1 MLLIAGLGNPGPR
14 YQATRHNIGFRLIDE
29 LARQCGVPASA
40 FRERFHGEIA
50 SARLRAG
57 GSPGREEELL
67 LLRPQT
73 FMNESGR
80 SVQAA
85 CTFYKIKPSELIVA
99 HDELD
104 LPFTDVRLKKGG
116 GDGGNR
122 GIRSVSGALGPDYVR
137 IRLGIGRPPA
147 DFRGDPADFVL
158 QAFAST
164 EQAGVEEMLTRG
176 AEAVSLVT
184 SLGLEKAMNRINQRP
199 PR

>member
-14 YQATRHNIGFRLIDE
+14 YQATRHNLGFRLIDE
-29 LARQCGVPASA
+29 LARRCGVADSA
-40 FRERFHGEIA
+40 FRDRFHGQVA
-50 SARLRAG
+50 SARLG
-57 GSPGREEELL
+57 DEELL

-73 FMNESGR
+73 FMNDSGR

-85 CTFYKIKPSELIVA
+85 CTFYKIKPADLIVA

-104 LPFTDVRLKKGG
+104 LPFADVRLKKGG

-122 GIRSVSGALGPDYVR
+122 GIRSVTAALGPDYVR
-137 IRLGIGRPPA
+137 IRLGIGRPPP
-147 DFRGDPADFVL
+147 DFRGEPADFVL
-158 QAFAST
+158 QGFPST
-164 EQAGVEEMLTRG
+164 EQAGVEQMLARG

-199 PR
+199 LR

>member
-1 MLLIAGLGNPGPR
+1 L
-14 YQATRHNIGFRLIDE
+14 QA
-29 LARQCGVPASA
+29 AA
-40 FRERFHGEIA
+40 FRERFHGEVA
-50 SARLRAG
+50 SARLG
-57 GSPGREEELL
+57 DQDVL

-73 FMNESGR
+73 FMNDSGR

-104 LPFTDVRLKKGG
+104 LPFADVRIKKGG

-122 GIRSVSGALGPDYVR
+122 GVRSISAAIGPDYVR
-137 IRLGIGRPPA
+137 IRLGIGRPPP

-158 QAFAST
+158 QAFASAELEAA
-164 EQAGVEEMLTRG
+164 EQMVSRAT
-176 AEAVSLVT
+176 EAVSLVT

>member
-14 YQATRHNIGFRLIDE
+14 YQATRHNIGFRLVDE
-29 LARQCGVPASA
+29 LARQAGLSSSS

-50 SARLRAG
+50 SAQLG
-57 GSPGREEELL
+57 GAEVLL
-67 LLRPQT
+67 LKPQT
-73 FMNESGR
+73 FMNDSGR

-85 CTFYKIKPSELIVA
+85 CAFYKIKPADLIVA

-104 LPFTDVRLKKGG
+104 LPFGDVRLKKGG

-122 GIRSVSGALGPDYVR
+122 GVRSVSGALGPDYIR
-137 IRLGIGRPPA
+137 IRLGIGRPPP

-158 QAFAST
+158 QAFALA
-164 EQAGVEEMLTRG
+164 EQAGVDQMLTR
-176 AEAVSLVT
+176 ATEAVSLVT

-199 PR
+199 LR

>member
-14 YQATRHNIGFRLIDE
+14 YAATRHNLGFRLIDE
-29 LARQCGVPASA
+29 LARKCGVADSA
-40 FRERFHGEIA
+40 FRDRFHGQIA
-50 SARLRAG
+50 PARLG
-57 GSPGREEELL
+57 DHELL

-73 FMNESGR
+73 FMNDSGR

-104 LPFTDVRLKKGG
+104 LPFAEIRLKKGG

-122 GIRSVSGALGPDYVR
+122 GVRSVTGALGADYVR
-137 IRLGIGRPPA
+137 IRLGIGRPPP

-158 QAFAST
+158 QGFASSEHSAVET
-164 EQAGVEEMLTRG
+164 MLERGV
-176 AEAVSLVT
+176 EAVSLVT

-199 PR
+199 AR

>member
-14 YQATRHNIGFRLIDE
+14 YQATRHNVGFRVIDE

-40 FRERFHGEIA
+40 FKDRFHGEIA
-50 SARLRAG
+50 SARLP
-57 GSPGREEELL
+57 GSAEELL

-99 HDELD
+99 HDDLD
-104 LPFTDVRLKKGG
+104 VPVAEVRLKQGG
-116 GDGGNR
+116 GDGGQR
-122 GIRSVSGALGPDYVR
+122 GIRSVTAGLGPDYVR
-137 IRLGIGRPPA
+137 IRLGIGRPPP
-147 DFRGDPADFVL
+147 DFRGDVADFVL
-158 QAFAST
+158 QAFPSAELAT
-164 EQAGVEEMLTRG
+164 VEQMVTR
-176 AEAVSLVT
+176 ATEAVSLVT

-199 PR
+199 AR

>member
-14 YQATRHNIGFRLIDE
+14 YQATRHNVGFRVIDE

-40 FRERFHGEIA
+40 FKDRFHGEVA
-50 SARLRAG
+50 SARL
-57 GSPGREEELL
+57 PGTADDVL

-104 LPFTDVRLKKGG
+104 LPFADVRLKQGG

-122 GIRSVSGALGPDYVR
+122 GIRSITAALGPDYIR
-137 IRLGIGRPPA
+137 IRLGIGRPPP
-147 DFRGDPADFVL
+147 DFRGDVADFVL
-158 QAFAST
+158 QAFPSAELAT
-164 EQAGVEEMLTRG
+164 VEQMVTR
-176 AEAVSLVT
+176 ATEAVSLVT
-184 SLGLEKAMNRINQRP
+184 SIGLEKAMNRINQRP
-199 PR
+199 VR

>member
-14 YQATRHNIGFRLIDE
+14 YRATRHNLGFRAIDA
-29 LARQCGVPASA
+29 LAEKCGVPATA
-40 FRERFHGEIA
+40 FRDRFHGQVA
-50 SARLRAG
+50 PARLG
-57 GSPGREEELL
+57 DTELL

-85 CTFYKIKPSELIVA
+85 CTFYKIKPSELLVA

-104 LPFTDVRLKKGG
+104 LPLSDVRLKKGG

-122 GIRSVSGALGPDYVR
+122 GIRSVSAALGPDYVR
-137 IRLGIGRPPA
+137 IRLGIGRPPP

-158 QAFAST
+158 QAFASAELSAV
-164 EQAGVEEMLTRG
+164 EQMLARAT
-176 AEAVSLVT
+176 EAVSLVT

-199 PR
+199 AR

>member
-14 YQATRHNIGFRLIDE
+14 YQATRHNLGFRVIDE

-40 FRERFHGEIA
+40 FKDRFHGEVA
-50 SARLRAG
+50 SARLAG
-57 GSPGREEELL
+57 ADLL

-104 LPFTDVRLKKGG
+104 VPFSEVRLKQGG

-122 GIRSVSGALGPDYVR
+122 GIRSVTAALGPDYVR
-137 IRLGIGRPPA
+137 IRLGIGRPPP
-147 DFRGDPADFVL
+147 DFRGDVADFVL
-158 QAFAST
+158 QAFASAELAT
-164 EQAGVEEMLTRG
+164 VDQMVARA

-199 PR
+199 RAD

>member
-1 MLLIAGLGNPGPR
+1 MLLIVGLGNPGPR
-14 YQATRHNIGFRLIDE
+14 YAATRHNVGFRVIDE

-40 FRERFHGEIA
+40 FKDRFHGEVA
-50 SARLRAG
+50 SARLGNAD
-57 GSPGREEELL
+57 LL

-104 LPFTDVRLKKGG
+104 VPFSEVRLKQGG

-122 GIRSVSGALGPDYVR
+122 GIRSVTAALGPDYVR
-137 IRLGIGRPPA
+137 IRLGIGRPPP
-147 DFRGDPADFVL
+147 DFRGDVADFVL
-158 QAFAST
+158 QAFASA
-164 EQAGVEEMLTRG
+164 ELAIVDQMVARA

-199 PR
+199 RAD

>member
-14 YQATRHNIGFRLIDE
+14 YQATRHNIGFRVIDE

-40 FRERFHGEIA
+40 FKDRFQGEVA
-50 SARLRAG
+50 SARLG
-57 GSPGREEELL
+57 GADLL

-99 HDELD
+99 HDDLD
-104 LPFTDVRLKKGG
+104 VPFCEVRLKQGG
-116 GDGGNR
+116 GDGGQR
-122 GIRSVSGALGPDYVR
+122 GIRSVTAALGPDYVR
-137 IRLGIGRPPA
+137 IRLGIGRPPP
-147 DFRGDPADFVL
+147 DFRGDVADFVL
-158 QAFAST
+158 QAFASAELAT
-164 EQAGVEEMLTRG
+164 VDQMVTRA

-184 SLGLEKAMNRINQRP
+184 SIGLEKAMNRINQRP
-199 PR
+199 RAD

>member
-1 MLLIAGLGNPGPR
+1 MLLIVGLGNPGPR
-14 YQATRHNIGFRLIDE
+14 YAATRHNVGFRVIDE

-40 FRERFHGEIA
+40 FKERFHGEVA
-50 SARLRAG
+50 NARLGNAD
-57 GSPGREEELL
+57 LL

-85 CTFYKIKPSELIVA
+85 CTFYKVKPSELIVA

-104 LPFTDVRLKKGG
+104 VPFSEVRLKQGG

-122 GIRSVSGALGPDYVR
+122 GIRSVTSALGPDYVR
-137 IRLGIGRPPA
+137 IRLGIGRPPP
-147 DFRGDPADFVL
+147 DFRGDVADFVL

-164 EQAGVEEMLTRG
+164 ELATVDQMVTRA

-199 PR
+199 RAD

>member
-14 YQATRHNIGFRLIDE
+14 YQATRHNVGFRVIDE

-40 FRERFHGEIA
+40 FKDRFHGEVA
-50 SARLRAG
+50 SARL
-57 GSPGREEELL
+57 PGTGEELL

-104 LPFTDVRLKKGG
+104 LPFSEVRLKQGG

-122 GIRSVSGALGPDYVR
+122 GIRSVTAALGPDYVR
-137 IRLGIGRPPA
+137 IRLGIGRPPP
-147 DFRGDPADFVL
+147 DFRGDVADFVL
-158 QAFAST
+158 QAFPSAELAAV
-164 EQAGVEEMLTRG
+164 EQMVARAT
-176 AEAVSLVT
+176 EAVSLVT

-199 PR
+199 VR

>member
-1 MLLIAGLGNPGPR
+1 MFLIAGLGNPGPR
-14 YQATRHNIGFRLIDE
+14 YQATRHNFGFRVIDE

-50 SARLRAG
+50 SARLG
-57 GSPGREEELL
+57 DEEVL

-73 FMNESGR
+73 FMNESGK

-85 CTFYKIKPSELIVA
+85 CTFYKIKPAELIVA

-104 LPFTDVRLKKGG
+104 VPFAEVRLKKGG

-122 GIRSVSGALGPDYVR
+122 GIRSISAALGPDYIR
-137 IRLGIGRPPA
+137 IRLGIGRPPP

-158 QAFAST
+158 QAFASAELAAV
-164 EQAGVEEMLTRG
+164 EQTISRAT
-176 AEAVSLVT
+176 EAVALVT

-199 PR
+199 TR

>member
-14 YQATRHNIGFRLIDE
+14 YQATRHNVGFRLIDE

-40 FRERFHGEIA
+40 FKERFHGEIA
-50 SARLRAG
+50 SARLG
-57 GSPGREEELL
+57 DQELV

-104 LPFTDVRLKKGG
+104 LPFADVRLKKGG

-122 GIRSVSGALGPDYVR
+122 GIRSVSAALGPDYVR
-137 IRLGIGRPPA
+137 IRLGIGRPPP

-164 EQAGVEEMLTRG
+164 ELSDVEKMLERG

-199 PR
+199 SR

>member
-1 MLLIAGLGNPGPR
+1 MLLVAGLGNPGPR
-14 YQATRHNIGFRLIDE
+14 YAGTRHNVGFRVIDE
-29 LARQCGVPASA
+29 LARRCGVPASA
-40 FRERFHGEIA
+40 FKDRFNGEVA
-50 SARLRAG
+50 SARLGDAD
-57 GSPGREEELL
+57 LL

-104 LPFTDVRLKKGG
+104 LPFAELRLKQGG

-122 GIRSVSGALGPDYVR
+122 GVRSVTAALGPDYVR
-137 IRLGIGRPPA
+137 IRLGIGRPPP
-147 DFRGDPADFVL
+147 DFRGDVADFVL
-158 QAFAST
+158 QAFASAELAT
-164 EQAGVEEMLTRG
+164 VDQMVTRA

-184 SLGLEKAMNRINQRP
+184 SLGLEKAMNRINQRT
-199 PR
+199 RAD

>member
-14 YQATRHNIGFRLIDE
+14 YQATRHNVGFRVIDE

-40 FRERFHGEIA
+40 FKDRFHGEVV
-50 SARLRAG
+50 SARL
-57 GSPGREEELL
+57 PGTAEDLL

-104 LPFTDVRLKKGG
+104 LPFSEVRLKQGG

-122 GIRSVSGALGPDYVR
+122 GIRSVTAALGPDYVR
-137 IRLGIGRPPA
+137 IRLGIGRPPP
-147 DFRGDPADFVL
+147 DFRGDVADFVL
-158 QAFAST
+158 QAFPSAELAT
-164 EQAGVEEMLTRG
+164 VEQMVARAT
-176 AEAVSLVT
+176 EAVSLVT

-199 PR
+199 VR

>member
-14 YQATRHNIGFRLIDE
+14 YQATRHNLGFRVIDA
-29 LARQCGVPASA
+29 LAEKCAVPASA
-40 FRERFHGEIA
+40 FRERFHGELA
-50 SARLRAG
+50 SARLG
-57 GSPGREEELL
+57 DTELL
-67 LLRPQT
+67 LLRPLT

-85 CTFYKIKPSELIVA
+85 CTFYKIKPSELLVA

-104 LPFTDVRLKKGG
+104 LPFGDLRLKKSG

-122 GIRSVSGALGPDYVR
+122 GIRSVTAALGPDYVR
-137 IRLGIGRPPA
+137 LRLGIGRPPP

-158 QAFAST
+158 QAFASAELPAV
-164 EQAGVEEMLTRG
+164 EQMLGRAT
-176 AEAVSLVT
+176 EAVSLVT

-199 PR
+199 AR

>member
-1 MLLIAGLGNPGPR
+1 MRLIAGLGNPGPR
-14 YQATRHNIGFRLIDE
+14 YQATRHNLGFRVIDE

-40 FRERFHGEIA
+40 FKERFHGEIA
-50 SARLRAG
+50 SARLG
-57 GSPGREEELL
+57 DEELL

-104 LPFTDVRLKKGG
+104 VPFPEVRLKQGG

-122 GIRSVSGALGPDYVR
+122 GVRSVTASLGPDYVR

-147 DFRGDPADFVL
+147 DFRGDVADFVL
-158 QAFAST
+158 QAFPSAELAAV
-164 EQAGVEEMLTRG
+164 EQMVARAT
-176 AEAVSLVT
+176 EAVSLVT

-199 PR
+199 IR

>member
-14 YQATRHNIGFRLIDE
+14 YQATRHNLGFRLIDE

-40 FRERFHGEIA
+40 FRDRFHGEVA
-50 SARLRAG
+50 SARLG
-57 GSPGREEELL
+57 NEELL

-104 LPFTDVRLKKGG
+104 LPFADVRLKKGG

-122 GIRSVSGALGPDYVR
+122 GIRSVTGALGPDYLRV
-137 IRLGIGRPPA
+137 RLGIGRPPP

-158 QAFAST
+158 QAFASA
-164 EQAGVEEMLTRG
+164 ELAGVEQMLARG
-176 AEAVSLVT
+176 AEAVALVT

-199 PR
+199 AR

>member
-1 MLLIAGLGNPGPR
+1 MLLIVGLGNPGPR
-14 YQATRHNIGFRLIDE
+14 YAATRHNVGFRVIDE

-40 FRERFHGEIA
+40 FKERFHGEVA
-50 SARLRAG
+50 SARLGNAD
-57 GSPGREEELL
+57 LL

-85 CTFYKIKPSELIVA
+85 CTFYKVKPSELIVA

-104 LPFTDVRLKKGG
+104 VPFSEVRLKQGG

-122 GIRSVSGALGPDYVR
+122 GIRSVTSALGPDYVR
-137 IRLGIGRPPA
+137 IRLGIGRPPP
-147 DFRGDPADFVL
+147 DFRGDVADFVL

-164 EQAGVEEMLTRG
+164 ELATVDQMVARA

-199 PR
+199 RAD